1 MASDVKRHMEA
12 LRTTLNHY
20 AYQYYVLDDPEVSD
34 YRYDELLRELETL
47 EAQHPEYV
55 TPDSPTQRVGG
66 KLLEGFAQV
75 RHEVPMESLQDVF
88 AVEELFDFDERVRA
102 AGVQPVYVVEYK
114 IDGLSVSLEYENGLF
129 VRGSTRGDG
138 RVGEDITA
146 NLRTIRAVPLRLTRN
161 IPYLEVRGEVYL
173 PAKAFLQLNERRQ
186 QEGQPL
192 FANPRNAAAG
202 SLRQLDPAVTATRPL
217 SIFVFNIQR
226 MEGERADGHA
236 ASLELLRELG
246 FRVIPDYRRFEG
258 MQSCVERVKQIGEM
272 RGKLPFEIDGA
283 VIKLDDFAARERL
296 GSTAKFPRWAVAYKY
311 PPEVKSTRLLDIV
324 VNVGRTGVL
333 TPTAV
338 LEPVQLSGSTV
349 RAATVHNKDFIA
361 QKDIRIGDI
370 VRVRKAG
377 EIIPEIVEVDFSKR
391 DGSEREFSFPTVCP
405 SCGEPVL
412 DDGQEAAVRCTNPDC
427 PAQLVRSITHFC
439 SRGAMDIEGMGEQ
452 SSEQFVRAGLITS
465 IADLYDLSAPQ
476 IAALERKGE
485 KSAAKLVAAIEQ
497 SKGRGLARLLY
508 GFGIRHIGER
518 SARQLAETFGSMDKL
533 RRATFEELTAVPDVG
548 EEMAQ
553 SVLAFFS
560 HRQTQSQLARLA
572 AAGVD
577 MTQEQT
583 VKEAALLGKTFVLT
597 GTLPTLTREQ
607 AKALIEQKGGK
618 VTGSVSKK
626 TSYVVVGEDAGSKLV
641 RAQELQI
648 PLLDEAAL
656 MNLLG
661 GTRK

>member
-146 NLRTIRAVPLRLTRN
+146 NLRTIRAVPLRLTRS

-311 PPEVKSTRLLDIV
+311 PPEIKSTRLLDIV

-626 TSYVVVGEDAGSKLV
+626 TSYVVAGEDAGSKLV

>member
-47 EAQHPEYV
+47 EAQHPEYI

-146 NLRTIRAVPLRLTRN
+146 NLRTIRAVPLRLTRS

-626 TSYVVVGEDAGSKLV
+626 TSYVVAGEDAGSKLV

>member
-146 NLRTIRAVPLRLTRN
+146 NLRTIRAVPLRLTRS

-311 PPEVKSTRLLDIV
+311 PPEIKSTRLLDIV

>member
-146 NLRTIRAVPLRLTRN
+146 NLRTIRAVPLKLTRS

-311 PPEVKSTRLLDIV
+311 PPEIKSTRLLDIV

>member
-146 NLRTIRAVPLRLTRN
+146 NLRTIRAVPLRLTRS

-311 PPEVKSTRLLDIV
+311 PPEIKSTRLLDIV

-607 AKALIEQKGGK
+607 AKTLIEQKGGK